1 MSYNKKYSEKS
12 RKRRIGVR
20 LNKTKCLLWGLVII
34 AWMIVIYSF
43 SAMNGF
49 DSAGLTE
56 VVLDKLYDLERTNET
71 FSTIIGMINIKYS
84 FAYFIRKM
92 AHMFIFCVLQIIT
105 FLMFRNF
112 GFSFFKSILFSMLI
126 VIGYACTD
134 EFHQLFV
141 PGRSGQITDVMIDT
155 LGGSIGV
162 LIISVITLIKKL
174 LKKIIDVNDKKSV
187 G

>member
-1 MSYNKKYSEKS
+1 
-12 RKRRIGVR
+12 
-20 LNKTKCLLWGLVII
+20 
-34 AWMIVIYSF
+34 
-43 SAMNGF
+43 
-49 DSAGLTE
+49 
-56 VVLDKLYDLERTNET
+56 
-71 FSTIIGMINIKYS
+71 
-84 FAYFIRKM
+84 
-92 AHMFIFCVLQIIT
+92 
-105 FLMFRNF
+105 
-112 GFSFFKSILFSMLI
+112 MLI